1 MISRRMLLGT
11 ATAVALSYAPGGPA
25 WAQVEIQWWHAMGGA
40 LGDKLGKMAEEF
52 NKSQTQYKV
61 VPVNKGTYPETMTAA
76 IAAFR
81 SGNPPHIVQVFEVG
95 TATMMAAKGA
105 VKPVHQLMKEAGEP
119 FDPKS
124 YLPAV
129 TGYYTTPAG
138 EMLSFPYNSSTPVLY
153 VNKNAFQKAGLDASK
168 PPRTW
173 PEMGEAAKKLRAAG
187 MNCGFTS
194 TWMGWTQVENFSAWH
209 NVPMGTKANGMAGL
223 DTELK
228 VNSPLHVKHVTQLNE
243 WAKDKSFVYGGR
255 RGDAQAKFTTGECG
269 MLIESSAGY
278 AGINRTKQ
286 GFDFGVSF
294 LPYWPDAPGAPQNT
308 IIGGAS
314 LWVMN
319 GKKPEEYRGVAKFF
333 SHLSKPEVQADW
345 HQFTGYLPIT
355 PASYELTKSQGFYD
369 KNPGTDV
376 SIRQMTNKPPTDNS
390 RGLRFGNMV
399 QIRDVMDEEFEAMF
413 GGRQDAKQ
421 TMDKIVQR
429 GNALLRQFERDNK

>member
-1 MISRRMLLGT
+1 MFSRRFLLSSAAAAALIASAGT
-11 ATAVALSYAPGGPA
+11 PA
-25 WAQVEIQWWHAMGGA
+25 QAQTEIQWWHAMGGA
-40 LGDKLGKMAEEF
+40 LGEKLGKIAEEF
-52 NKSQTQYKV
+52 NKTQTQYKV
-61 VPVNKGTYPETMTAA
+61 VPVNKGQYPETMTAA
-76 IAAFR
+76 IAAYR

-95 TATMMAAKGA
+95 TATLMAAKGA

-119 FDPKS
+119 FDPKA
-124 YLPAV
+124 YLPAI
-129 TGYYTTPAG
+129 TGYYSTAQG
-138 EMLSFPYNSSTPVLY
+138 DMLSFPFNSSTPVLY
-153 VNKNAFQKAGLDASK
+153 MNKQAFQKAGLDTNK

-173 PEMGEAAKKLRAAG
+173 PEVGEAAKKLRASG
-187 MNCGFTS
+187 MACGLTS

-209 NVPMGTKANGMAGL
+209 NVPIGTKANGMAGL

-228 VNSPLHVKHVTQLNE
+228 VNSPLHVKHITMLND
-243 WAKDKSFVYGGR
+243 WAKDKTFQYGGR
-255 RGDAQAKFTTGECG
+255 RGDAQAKFVTGECG

-286 GFDFGVSF
+286 NFDFAVSHM
-294 LPYWPDAPGAPQNT
+294 PYYPDVAGAPQNS

-319 GKKPEEYRGVAKFF
+319 GKKAEDYKGVAKFF
-333 SHLSKPEVQADW
+333 AYLSKPEVQADW

-355 PASYELTKSQGFYD
+355 RASYELTNSQGFYA

-376 SIRQMTNKPPTDNS
+376 SIKQITNKPPTENS
-390 RGLRFGNMV
+390 RGLRFGSMV

-413 GGRQDAKQ
+413 AGKQNPKQ

-429 GNALLRQFERDNK
+429 GNSLLRNFERDNK

>member
-1 MISRRMLLGT
+1 MISRRVLLG
-11 ATAVALSYAPGGPA
+11 AAAAIAVASGNVSV
-25 WAQVEIQWWHAMGGA
+25 AQAQTEIQWWHAMGGA
-40 LGDKLGKMAEEF
+40 LGEKLGKIAEEF
-52 NKSQTQYKV
+52 NKSQNQYKV
-61 VPVNKGTYPETMTAA
+61 VPVNKGSYPETMTAA
-76 IAAFR
+76 IAAYR

-95 TATMMAAKGA
+95 TATLMGAKGA

-119 FDPKS
+119 FDPKA

-129 TGYYTTPAG
+129 TGYYSTPQG
-138 EMLSFPYNSSTPVLY
+138 DMLSFPFNSSTPVLY
-153 VNKNAFQKAGLDASK
+153 INKQAFQKAGLDASK

-173 PEMGEAAKKLRAAG
+173 PEVGEAAKKLRASG
-187 MNCGFTS
+187 MNCGMTA

-209 NVPMGTKANGMAGL
+209 NVPIGTKANGMAGL

-228 VNSPLHVKHVTQLNE
+228 VNSPLHVKHITTIND
-243 WAKDKSFVYGGR
+243 WAKDKNFVYGGR

-286 GFDFGVSF
+286 GFDFAVSF
-294 LPYWPDAPGAPQNT
+294 MPYWPDVQGAPQNS

-319 GKKPEEYRGVAKFF
+319 GKKADDYKGVAKFF
-333 SHLSKPEVQADW
+333 AHLSKPEIQADW

-355 PASYELTKSQGFYD
+355 LASYELSKKQGFYE
-369 KNPGTDV
+369 KNPGSDV
-376 SIRQMTNKPPTDNS
+376 SIRQITNKAPTENS
-390 RGLRFGNMV
+390 RGLRFGSFV

-413 GGRQDAKQ
+413 GGKQNAQQ